1 MSDGPWRS
9 LPLRPH
15 WKQVAKQA
23 EIAASSPD
31 ELSGAL
37 EAALQ
42 KEAEALP
49 LEAVCRAVVS
59 DGQGVLFKPDLNGE
73 LEALQRRHPGS
84 KVVQTFVTCLLHE
97 ESSGSSGSEM
107 VESAVADTLDE
118 CARDHSR
125 AIQEHY
131 YRKSRSPTV
140 PVDRRLASAHRLCD
154 FRGLAAR
161 MVAPT
166 GSSASSPGPAKR
178 SGLDEGP
185 RL

>member
-1 MSDGPWRS
+1 MR
-9 LPLRPH
+9 RH

-23 EIAASSPD
+23 EKRAFSAE

-42 KEAEALP
+42 EEAKTLP
-49 LEAVCRAVVS
+49 VEAVCRAAAPN
-59 DGQGVLFKPDLNGE
+59 GQGVLFTPDLSVE
-73 LEALQRRHPGS
+73 LEALRREQPGS
-84 KVVQTFVTCLLHE
+84 KAVQTFVTCLLDE

-107 VESAVADTLDE
+107 VEAAVAETLDE

-140 PVDRRLASAHRLCD
+140 DVGHRLASAHGLCD
-154 FRGLAAR
+154 FHGLASR

-166 GSSASSPGPAKR
+166 GSSASSPSPAKR
-178 SGLDEGP
+178 SGLDDGP
-185 RL
+185 QL